1 MRRRLRIVLFAALAA
16 LVSIAFVLP
25 FVRGKQC
32 AAQGG
37 RFERTTLTCTL
48 PTAYP
53 R

>member
-32 AAQGG
+32 AGAGG

>member
-32 AAQGG
+32 TAQGG
-37 RFERTTLTCTL
+37 RFERTTMVCNL
-48 PTAYP
+48 PAQH
-53 R
+53 

>member
-32 AAQGG
+32 VAQGG
-37 RFERTTLTCTL
+37 RFERTTMACTL
-48 PTAYP
+48 PP
-53 R
+53 ERHR

>member
-25 FVRGKQC
+25 FVRGKHC

-37 RFERTTLTCTL
+37 RFDRTTLACSR
-48 PTAYP
+48 PG
-53 R
+53 